1 MASAVSTVFKMS
13 TKSSPKPRPRKRQSK
28 DEIISETVA
37 PVHKPIKK
45 EINQTESVQLSNI
58 TENKPEIETS
68 SESNRTFILE
78 ERANVNANLN
88 KQNSFINRDISIES
102 EIQINTKI
110 EKGIIGFMETEIK
123 KEKSKYTHFTDSRP
137 QSLSFYEEEK
147 APEELSGQLEQLS
160 PEEKRV
166 LKRRKEE
173 RKIDIELDASTYK
186 EIQNVLNREKEDQL
200 LAGIMKSQKS
210 KSRKKKQFDSEESLA
225 GIGDSREQMIPSGKR
240 KTKKSKSKSKESSP
254 LPGSSHKK
262 KHRKRDEHDPK
273 TDITVA
279 LEDLQDDVFEKDPS
293 DVTYQYDA
301 QVKGAPKS
309 NTIYVQKRNG
319 FEATPRDRL
328 YNSIGIDIGK
338 DDNIDKR

>member
-1 MASAVSTVFKMS
+1 MS

-28 DEIISETVA
+28 DELISETVA
-37 PVHKPIKK
+37 PVHKPIKN
-45 EINQTESVQLSNI
+45 EINHTESVQL
-58 TENKPEIETS
+58 ENKPEIETS

-78 ERANVNANLN
+78 DRTNVNLN

-102 EIQINTKI
+102 ELQINTKI

-262 KHRKRDEHDPK
+262 KHRKRDEHDAK

-279 LEDLQDDVFEKDPS
+279 LEDLQDDVFDKDPN

-301 QVKGAPKS
+301 QMKGAPKS

-319 FEATPRDRL
+319 FETAPRDRL

-338 DDNIDKR
+338 EDNIDKR